1 LLPLAAEG
9 LAAWNIDRGDRDRL
23 LTIIEQR
30 CLKRQTGASWQVAM
44 RRHLLGRGMSPE
56 KATLAMVREY
66 RDGMVSGEPVHTW
79 ALP

>member
-1 LLPLAAEG
+1 
-9 LAAWNIDRGDRDRL
+9 
-23 LTIIEQR
+23 
-30 CLKRQTGASWQVAM
+30 M